1 MLRLFHAYF
10 GRLFKW
16 PVFLALMGLML
27 IGGVG
32 AAFALK
38 DEPTIH
44 TVPYVIAI
52 LIFPHY
58 VGIIIGLFNYPLFT
72 NGTIR
77 NQLSV
82 GHSRSN
88 IFIMQWAASCTLS
101 VVLYLIVSLSVIGVT
116 ALTDASGDMSAKAVV
131 QGVAFAALLV
141 VQFTTISQLF
151 CVVFKGVKSFLAIY
165 LGNQVIAC
173 AGIMLMSFSEL
184 PEAVCYLLPTTLCMQ
199 INSLGVDTAGN
210 FFGEGSSVSFS
221 FPIAF
226 AVLIAENAALFTAG
240 LVYFR
245 KTDLN

>member
-116 ALTDASGDMSAKAVV
+116 ALTDASVV
-131 QGVAFAALLV
+131 QGGAFAALLV

-173 AGIMLMSFSEL
+173 AGIMLMSFYEL

-240 LVYFR
+240 LVYVR